1 MLFTKFH
8 VGIRIDNTMRIEC
21 SVEGFCEISLL
32 RHLLLTCLTQS
43 PSNILPVLVLFAEH
57 DAAEVVNE
65 SACIFIL

>member
-21 SVEGFCEISLL
+21 LVEGFCEISLL

-43 PSNILPVLVLFAEH
+43 SSNILPALVLFAEP